1 MEICFATN
9 NRNKLK
15 EVRQILGDNFRILS
29 LNDIGCKEELP
40 EEQATLEGNSHQK
53 AAFILD
59 NYKISC
65 FADDTGLEVYA
76 LDGEPGVRSARYAG
90 DHKDNE
96 ENINLLLK
104 RLKEKENKQAQFRT
118 VITLVTPKL
127 VRQFEGIVKGRIS
140 SERKGEEG
148 FGYDPIFIPEGEERT
163 FAEMSSEEKNAVS
176 HRAVAVNKL
185 AHYLRTKFK
194 DQ

>member
-1 MEICFATN
+1 MDICFATN

-15 EVRQILGDNFRILS
+15 EVRQILDDNFRVLS
-29 LNDIGCKEELP
+29 LSDIGCNEELP

-53 AAFILD
+53 AAFVLD

-90 DHKDNE
+90 DHRNNE
-96 ENINLLLK
+96 ENIKLLLE
-104 RLKEKENKQAQFRT
+104 RLEEKENKKAQFRT

-127 VRQFEGIVKGRIS
+127 VRQFEGIVRGIIN

-148 FGYDPIFIPEGEERT
+148 FGYDSIFIPEGEEKT
-163 FAEMSSEEKNAVS
+163 FAEMSFEEKNTIS
-176 HRAVAVNKL
+176 HRAIAVNKL
-185 AHYLRTKFK
+185 AQYLKTKFQ

>member
-1 MEICFATN
+1 MDICFATN
-9 NRNKLK
+9 NRNKLR
-15 EVRQILGDNFRILS
+15 EVRQILGDNFRVLS
-29 LNDIGCKEELP
+29 LNDIGCNEELP

-59 NYKISC
+59 NYNISC

-90 DHKDNE
+90 DHRSNE
-96 ENINLLLK
+96 DNINLLLE
-104 RLKEKENKQAQFRT
+104 RLQEKENKHAQFRT

-127 VRQFEGIVKGRIS
+127 VRQFEGIIKGKITG
-140 SERKGEEG
+140 ERRGEEG
-148 FGYDPIFIPEGEERT
+148 FGYDSIFIPEGEKRT
-163 FAEMSSEEKNAVS
+163 FAEMSSEEKNAIS
-176 HRAVAVNKL
+176 HRSVAVNKL
-185 AHYLRTKFK
+185 ARYLNAKFK